1 MINVLSSQHT
11 LVNLNPVSL
20 NRLVL
25 SDLNCCEVVSDLKH
39 GIYQKASFVYFRMKV
54 TSILIALIV
63 KPS

>member
-1 MINVLSSQHT
+1 MFSQHT

-25 SDLNCCEVVSDLKH
+25 SDLDYCEVVSDLKH
-39 GIYQKASFVYFRMKV
+39 GIYHKASLVHFRMKV